1 MSGRAG
7 AAPWRD
13 TRRPDQPGAESTPP
27 SGEVAKTSAVM
38 DLLRKLSA
46 DGASLTGGEVKGK
59 APAARKDLED
69 NLVIPGAVASSKG
82 TSAQKVPA
90 DAVVGHTSDNPA
102 GTPGRTAATPNEVAK
117 NAAIVAMIS
126 TLPWQAF
133 GPGTEG
139 GKAQPEIWSNNAKFK
154 AASEKMQLAVVDLNK
169 AAQSGD
175 LESIKKA
182 FGTAG
187 ASCKNCHDDFKKK

>member
-1 MSGRAG
+1 MKLQKILLA
-7 AAPWRD
+7 
-13 TRRPDQPGAESTPP
+13 STAT
-27 SGEVAKTSAVM
+27 VLV
-38 DLLRKLSA
+38 LSA
-46 DGASLTGGEVKGK
+46 GFAVAQFQKPEDAIKYRQSAFTVMANSFGKIGAVVKGE
-59 APAARKDLED
+59 APYNKDD
-69 NLVIPGAVASSKG
+69 
-82 TSAQKVPA
+82 
-90 DAVVGHTSDNPA
+90 
-102 GTPGRTAATPNEVAK
+102 VAK

-139 GKAQPEIWSNNAKFK
+139 GKAQAEVWSNNAKFR